1 MALGNFKFQSL
12 PSSYQI
18 LISVALAAGLTY
30 VVYLYYFQPMLDERS
45 SLQSDVD
52 KLEVEVAQ
60 GAAIAGQLKKFKEE
74 VARLEERLAELS
86 KILPAE
92 KETPIVLRGV
102 QDMASSSNL
111 KILRFIPKPTVPR
124 AFYSD
129 WPIELTVQGS
139 YNSLGK
145 FFEKISQYARI
156 VNVNNISIKTNE
168 LGVDPKKTLS
178 AVCTA
183 TTFVFREEQ
192 APTGSGN

>member
-1 MALGNFKFQSL
+1 
-12 PSSYQI
+12 
-18 LISVALAAGLTY
+18 
-30 VVYLYYFQPMLDERS
+30 
-45 SLQSDVD
+45 
-52 KLEVEVAQ
+52 
-60 GAAIAGQLKKFKEE
+60 
-74 VARLEERLAELS
+74 
-86 KILPAE
+86 
-92 KETPIVLRGV
+92 
-102 QDMASSSNL
+102 MASSSNL